1 MLFADL
7 MGSWGIDYRI
17 KIEKRREKVVCV
29 IHNVMKYSNI
39 NFIFLK
45 SLCRMQAENLKIH
58 MENWKIFW
66 KCEIQV
72 RKIRAIDN
80 RCRGRELNLSPR
92 ERVLCSLCNWTTSWL
107 KIYPNQAVCI
117 HYSQDLSKLRK
128 TLQFP

>member
-1 MLFADL
+1 VLFADL

-58 MENWKIFW
+58 MEN
-66 KCEIQV
+66 
-72 RKIRAIDN
+72 
-80 RCRGRELNLSPR
+80 
-92 ERVLCSLCNWTTSWL
+92 
-107 KIYPNQAVCI
+107 
-117 HYSQDLSKLRK
+117 
-128 TLQFP
+128 